1 PEAHMRL
8 PAMLQAPRPVPTAR
22 SLAAVLLTAAV
33 IATPARAQGDS
44 VFSKFNF
51 ERGPF
56 LGQLGLAASV
66 DVPDKCRFADAK
78 GAKLFLEATHNPP
91 SGAEVGL
98 MLCQGGATDSSY
110 WFVVFTFDQS
120 GYVKDDEKGK

>member
-1 PEAHMRL
+1 MRV
-8 PAMLQAPRPVPTAR
+8 PAMLLQAPVATAR
-22 SLAAVLLTAAV
+22 TIAVALLTAVV
-33 IATPARAQGDS
+33 ITTPARAQNDS
-44 VFSKFNF
+44 VFAKFNL

-66 DVPDKCRFADAK
+66 DVPEHCRFTEAK
-78 GAKLFLEATHNPP
+78 GAKQFLEATHNPP

-98 MLCQGGATDSSY
+98 LLCQGGATDSSF

-120 GYVKDDEKGK
+120 GYVKD